1 MLSCYTVDIASD
13 SDDIHPPTIC
23 NGCYARMS
31 RLSVSRGKN
40 HYTPAEGIVTVW
52 SPHTDSCFVCHA
64 KSGVGRPAK
73 STKNRGRPPGETT
86 NTIIAHIRVSAAP
99 SVAMSVDTARIC
111 SSQVNPSHLTCA
123 MCQCIADAPVALAC
137 GPLACCKCLIE
148 LLLSDGPATHCPGC
162 NTDLSSN
169 HIEKCTDMAM
179 YRDTFPAA
187 TVTPKFHMLEDHVV
201 PFLRLWRVGFGFH
214 GEQGA
219 ESLHATFNKITRSY
233 LAIPDRVQRLKCVL
247 KKQSPPSISNI
258 GSQGAPCQEKKIYL
272 AAHLPDLY
280 TKYSYMQR
288 CP

>member
-1 MLSCYTVDIASD
+1 MVLIFWEQKKSYNLHLNLCNYSNYMDDHKRELVKLCRICGKNIPRGAKRWEKQKKRDLVLSCYTVDIASD

-148 LLLSDGPATHCPGC
+148 LLLSDGPATHCG
-162 NTDLSSN
+162 
-169 HIEKCTDMAM
+169 IRE
-179 YRDTFPAA
+179 DTKSPSFRSRWWNCRRVCA
-187 TVTPKFHMLEDHVV
+187 
-201 PFLRLWRVGFGFH
+201 FLLH
-214 GEQGA
+214 HQG
-219 ESLHATFNKITRSY
+219 
-233 LAIPDRVQRLKCVL
+233 
-247 KKQSPPSISNI
+247 
-258 GSQGAPCQEKKIYL
+258 
-272 AAHLPDLY
+272 
-280 TKYSYMQR
+280 
-288 CP
+288 